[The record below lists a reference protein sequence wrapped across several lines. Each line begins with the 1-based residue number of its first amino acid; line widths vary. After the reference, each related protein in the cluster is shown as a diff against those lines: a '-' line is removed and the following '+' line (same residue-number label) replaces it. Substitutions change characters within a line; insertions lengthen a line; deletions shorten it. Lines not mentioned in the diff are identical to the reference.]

1 MKVKVKRTRSL
12 QRILNQRKA
21 KKRGKTQTSL
31 HHGDTGIT
39 SVVTGWLTGGK
50 MSSLSQP
57 YYTVE
62 FIYSIV
68 PHTYTIC
75 GRIYMQ
81 INYLPVGGAV
91 GVNKL
96 TARKVYLFIYF

>member
-1 MKVKVKRTRSL
+1 
-12 QRILNQRKA
+12 
-21 KKRGKTQTSL
+21 
-31 HHGDTGIT
+31 
-39 SVVTGWLTGGK
+39 

-96 TARKVYLFIYF
+96 TARKVYLLFIFNIVRWWSGREQSSLK